1 VSIERRRLLESRLIK
16 DVPIVVFDTETTG
29 LSPLS
34 HVVELGAAKLQCGR
48 MVDTFVSLVKPPV
61 SIPEKVV
68 RIHGIGNAMVRHA
81 PPFKAVAHR
90 FREFVKGSILVAHNA
105 SFDLKVLS
113 INFQR
118 RGIPLLDN
126 PVLDT
131 RRISR
136 RHFPEVADHSLSH
149 LIHVWRSPFKG
160 CHRALAD
167 ARHTA
172 YIFVGMMQKLGLGP
186 HDRVS
191 DLFSLFGPPDSML
204 RYQARWDE
212 VGKRDSR
219 VERLL
224 LAVREGKVLEIFYDG
239 GDTLGRRCISPLALF
254 STGEVH
260 YLKAL
265 CTPEGRVKTFRIDR
279 ITYIRPLQ
287 DGAVGG

>member
-1 VSIERRRLLESRLIK
+1 MESLLIK
-16 DVPIVVFDTETTG
+16 DVPVVVFDTETTG

-34 HVVELGAAKLQCGR
+34 HVVELGATKLRGTR

-61 SIPEKVV
+61 SIPQKVV
-68 RIHGIGNAMVRHA
+68 RIHGIDDSMVRDA
-81 PPFKAVAHR
+81 PPFKTVAR
-90 FREFVKGSILVAHNA
+90 KFMEFVKGSILVAHNS
-105 SFDLKVLS
+105 SFDLRVLS

-118 RGIPLLDN
+118 RGLPLLDN

-131 RRISR
+131 RKISR
-136 RHFPEVADHSLSH
+136 RHFPEVADHSLPH

-172 YIFVGMMQKLGLGP
+172 YIFMGMMQKLGLGP
-186 HDRVS
+186 HDRVA

-204 RYQARWDE
+204 RYQAHWEE

-224 LAVREGKVLEIFYDG
+224 LAVREGRDLEIFYDG
-239 GDTLGRRCISPLALF
+239 GDAQGRRCISPLALF
-254 STGEVH
+254 STGKIH
-260 YLKAL
+260 YLKAM
-265 CTPEGRVKTFRIDR
+265 CSPEGRVKTFRIDR
-279 ITYIRPLQ
+279 ITYIRPIQ
-287 DGAVGG
+287 DGALGG

>member
-1 VSIERRRLLESRLIK
+1 MESLLIK

-34 HVVELGAAKLQCGR
+34 HVVELGAVKLKGDR
-48 MVDTFVSLVKPPV
+48 MVDTMVSLVKPP
-61 SIPEKVV
+61 IPIPPKVV
-68 RIHGIGNAMVRHA
+68 RIHGIDDATVKHA
-81 PPFKAVAHR
+81 PPFKVVARR
-90 FREFVKGSILVAHNA
+90 FREFVRGCIMVAHNA
-105 SFDLKVLS
+105 PFDLKVLS

-131 RRISR
+131 RKISR
-136 RHFPEVADHSLSH
+136 RHFPEVADHSLSY
-149 LIHVWRSPFKG
+149 LIHVWKSPFKG

-172 YIFVGMMQKLGLGP
+172 YIFMGMMNKLGLGP
-186 HDRVS
+186 YDRVE
-191 DLFSLFGPPDSML
+191 DLFSFFGPPDSML
-204 RYQARWDE
+204 RYQARWEE
-212 VGKRDSR
+212 VGRRDSR

-224 LAVREGKVLEIFYDG
+224 SALKEKRVLEIFYDG
-239 GDTLGRRCISPLALF
+239 DVQGKRCISPLALF
-254 STGEVH
+254 STGKVH

-287 DGAVGG
+287 EGALGG

>member
-1 VSIERRRLLESRLIK
+1 MESLLIK

-34 HVVELGAAKLQCGR
+34 HVVELGAVKLKGDR
-48 MVDTFVSLVKPPV
+48 MVDTMASLVKPP
-61 SIPEKVV
+61 IPIPPKVV
-68 RIHGIGNAMVRHA
+68 RIHGIDDAAVKHA
-81 PPFKAVAHR
+81 PPFKVVARR
-90 FREFVKGSILVAHNA
+90 FREFVRGCIMVAHNA
-105 SFDLKVLS
+105 PFDLKVLS

-131 RRISR
+131 RKISR
-136 RHFPEVADHSLSH
+136 RHFPEVADHSLSY
-149 LIHVWRSPFKG
+149 LIHVWKSPFKG

-172 YIFVGMMQKLGLGP
+172 YIFMGMMNKLGLGP
-186 HDRVS
+186 YDRVE
-191 DLFSLFGPPDSML
+191 DLFSFFGPPDSML
-204 RYQARWDE
+204 RYQARWEE
-212 VGKRDSR
+212 VGRRDSR

-224 LAVREGKVLEIFYDG
+224 SALKEKRVLEIFYDG
-239 GDTLGRRCISPLALF
+239 DVQGKRCISPLALF
-254 STGEVH
+254 STGKVH

-287 DGAVGG
+287 EGALGG

>member
-1 VSIERRRLLESRLIK
+1 MESLLIK

-34 HVVELGAAKLQCGR
+34 HVVELGATKLKGER
-48 MVDTFVSLVKPPV
+48 MVDTFVSLVKPP
-61 SIPEKVV
+61 IPIPQKVV
-68 RIHGIGNAMVRHA
+68 KIHGIDDSMVKNA
-81 PPFKAVAHR
+81 PPFKVVARR
-90 FREFVKGSILVAHNA
+90 FREFVKGCILVAHNA
-105 SFDLKVLS
+105 PFDLRVLS

-131 RRISR
+131 RKISR
-136 RHFPEVADHSLSH
+136 RHFPEVADHSLSY
-149 LIHVWRSPFKG
+149 LIQVWRSPFRG

-172 YIFVGMMQKLGLGP
+172 YIFIGMMHKLGLSP
-186 HDRVS
+186 QDRVAE
-191 DLFSLFGPPDSML
+191 LFYFFGPPDSML
-204 RYQARWDE
+204 RYQARWEE
-212 VGKRDSR
+212 VGRRDSR

-224 LAVREGKVLEIFYDG
+224 LALREGKALEIFYDG
-239 GDTLGRRCISPLALF
+239 DVQGKRCISPLALF
-254 STGEVH
+254 STGKIH

-265 CTPEGRVKTFRIDR
+265 CNPEGRVKTFRIDR

-287 DGAVGG
+287 EGAMGG

>member
-1 VSIERRRLLESRLIK
+1 MESLLIK

-34 HVVELGAAKLQCGR
+34 HVVELGAVKLKGDR
-48 MVDTFVSLVKPPV
+48 MVDTMVSLVKPP
-61 SIPEKVV
+61 IPIPPKVV
-68 RIHGIGNAMVRHA
+68 RIHGIDDAAVKHA
-81 PPFKAVAHR
+81 PPFKVVARR
-90 FREFVKGSILVAHNA
+90 FREFVRGCIMVAHNA
-105 SFDLKVLS
+105 PFDLKVLS

-131 RRISR
+131 RKISR
-136 RHFPEVADHSLSH
+136 RHFPEVADHSLSY
-149 LIHVWRSPFKG
+149 LIHVWKSPFRG

-172 YIFVGMMQKLGLGP
+172 YIFMGMMNKLGLGP
-186 HDRVS
+186 YDRVE
-191 DLFSLFGPPDSML
+191 DLFSFFGPPDSML
-204 RYQARWDE
+204 RYQARWEE
-212 VGKRDSR
+212 VGRKDSR

-224 LAVREGKVLEIFYDG
+224 SALKEKRVLEIFYDG
-239 GDTLGRRCISPLALF
+239 DVQGKRCISPLALF
-254 STGEVH
+254 STGKVH

-287 DGAVGG
+287 EGALGG